1 MLKLQAE
8 KREAKEDL
16 KAMRAEGIVP
26 AVFYGKVQEPI
37 SIKMKE
43 GDFIRTY
50 REAGE
55 SAIIILEVG
64 DEEYEVLVHD
74 VTVDA
79 VKTKV
84 QHVDFYAI
92 ERGKMLS
99 IDVPIHFIG
108 EAPVEKDGGIV
119 AKIMHEL
126 PIEARPRDLPQNLE
140 VSLESLVHMDSQIL
154 AKDIT
159 LPEGV
164 TLDVDEN
171 EPVVVVSAQ
180 KEEEGEETEAL
191 DLDSIEVEGKKKEE
205 GEKNEGEEKE

>member
-1 MLKLQAE
+1 MLKLQVE

-26 AVFYGKVQEPI
+26 AVFYGKVQEPV

-43 GDFIRTY
+43 GDFIRAY

-64 DEEYEVLVHD
+64 DEEHEVLVHD

-99 IDVPIHFIG
+99 IDVPIHFTG
-108 EAPVEKDGGIV
+108 EAPVEKD
-119 AKIMHEL
+119 
-126 PIEARPRDLPQNLE
+126 
-140 VSLESLVHMDSQIL
+140 
-154 AKDIT
+154 
-159 LPEGV
+159 
-164 TLDVDEN
+164 
-171 EPVVVVSAQ
+171 
-180 KEEEGEETEAL
+180 
-191 DLDSIEVEGKKKEE
+191 
-205 GEKNEGEEKE
+205 